1 MKSMT
6 IIQRSHSGFG
16 VPIALLFIATLTLG
30 ICCGCGGVRSR
41 QFSPATAS
49 SDAAYVDAA
58 GPTLPGANDL
68 KVWQA
73 ALWDLRQLIGMQTDD
88 HAPQDPD
95 DLEVLLNRFKDERLA
110 VLHADA
116 LAHIILDGL
125 ELQKIGGAITDFL
138 GLAEILW
145 QDRESSFRTA
155 HAALYE
161 EDVRILQVA
170 RQTVNQFVQALHP
183 GLAILRADKL
193 RQAAKGTGI
202 VVGVFDLFDD
212 DLLTKQR
219 QDYSSALIEP
229 VSRLGNPPRLDHG
242 NAVIDTILALAPAV
256 TIVPVSA
263 DAAHYND
270 GFAALS
276 SRDDIAIINISRGF
290 AADSDGALNTVFSQ
304 QLQSIVKS
312 KIITKAIGNTGTDLS
327 NNLTE
332 VRRAAH
338 LGPVGSLASY
348 DLALIRQVLAA
359 LSAPDSPGSST
370 DLLLLAVNVGPFADR
385 LALSATIPGDNDR
398 AQDRTFALPA
408 DGVYAAST
416 AEFVSGSSFAAP
428 MLAGLSAL
436 LLDAAHQ
443 DHPNAD
449 SRCQRHAVTEA
460 LKATADRSGLLRR
473 VVGHGVPRGDAAW
486 RAITSCSPARL
497 DGA

>member
-1 MKSMT
+1 MKSRT
-6 IIQRSHSGFG
+6 STQHSHTGFD
-16 VPIALLFIATLTLG
+16 VPMALLLMAALTLG
-30 ICCGCGGVRSR
+30 LCCGCGGVRSR
-41 QFSPATAS
+41 QVSPATVS
-49 SDAAYVDAA
+49 SHAAYVDDA
-58 GPTLPGANDL
+58 GPTPPGANGL

-73 ALWDLRQLIGMQTDD
+73 SLWDLRQLIGMQTDD

-95 DLEVLLNRFKDERLA
+95 DLEVLLNRLKDERLT

-116 LAHIILDGL
+116 LAHVVLDSL

-138 GLAEILW
+138 GLADILW
-145 QDRESSFRTA
+145 QDREASFRTA
-155 HAALYE
+155 HAAVYE
-161 EDVRILQVA
+161 EDVRSLHAA

-183 GLAILRADKL
+183 GLATLSADKL
-193 RQAAKGTGI
+193 RQAAKGSGI

-212 DLLTKQR
+212 DLLAKQR
-219 QDYSSALIEP
+219 HDYGSALIEP

-242 NAVIDTILALAPAV
+242 NAVIDTILSLAPAV

-263 DAAHYND
+263 DAAHYNN

-290 AADSDGALNTVFSQ
+290 AVDSDGTLNTAFTQ

-338 LGPVGSLASY
+338 LGSVGSLASY
-348 DLALIRQVLAA
+348 DLALIRQVLATV
-359 LSAPDSPGSST
+359 SATESPGSSA
-370 DLLLLAVNVGPFADR
+370 DLLLLAINVGPFADR
-385 LALSATIPGDNDR
+385 LALSATIPGDSDR
-398 AQDRTFALPA
+398 AQDRSFGLPA

-443 DHPNAD
+443 DHPNED
-449 SRCQRHAVTEA
+449 SRCQRRAVTEA
-460 LKATADRSGLLRR
+460 LKATADRTGLLRGE
-473 VVGHGVPRGDAAW
+473 VGRGVPRGDAAW
-486 RAITSCSPARL
+486 HALTSCIPR
-497 DGA
+497 